1 MCGRY
6 SLTTPVEG
14 LRQLFEFPE
23 QPNLMPRYN
32 IAPTQQVAA
41 VRSARPAGATEKSAD
56 PGDAGVGDAE
66 PGDAGVGDAGVS
78 SAGRHL
84 VLLRWGLIPSW
95 AKDSAIG
102 ARMINAR
109 VETLAEKPAFRTAF
123 KKRRCLIL
131 ADGFYEW
138 QKRGT
143 GPKQPYRV
151 ARRDGAPFAFA
162 GLWERWRDPA
172 DGHSLETC
180 TIVTTDADALLR
192 PIHHRMPVILA
203 PEGYEPWLD
212 PDSKADRLQTLLAA
226 EPGLD
231 LVAVAISTRVNKV
244 ANDDPEVLQPLEGTS
259 GGPGGPGDP
268 GDDAAGPAQ
277 AKLL

>member
-23 QPNLMPRYN
+23 RPNLGPRYN
-32 IAPTQQVAA
+32 IAPTQEVAA
-41 VRSARPAGATEKSAD
+41 VRCAPPAEADRGPGDGEAGA
-56 PGDAGVGDAE
+56 
-66 PGDAGVGDAGVS
+66 
-78 SAGRHL
+78 AGRHL

-95 AKDSAIG
+95 AKDPAIG

-109 VETLAEKPAFRTAF
+109 AETLAEKPAFRTAF
-123 KKRRCLIL
+123 KTRRCLVL
-131 ADGFYEW
+131 ADGFFEW
-138 QKRGT
+138 QKQAA
-143 GPKQPYRV
+143 GPKQPYRI

-172 DGHSLETC
+172 DGRTVETC
-180 TIVTTDADALLR
+180 TIVTTDANALLR

-203 PEGYEPWLD
+203 PEAYGPWLD
-212 PDSKADRLQTLLAA
+212 PGSEVDRLQALLAA

-244 ANDDPEVLQPLEGTS
+244 ANDDPEVLLPLEGAS
-259 GGPGGPGDP
+259 GGGAEG
-268 GDDAAGPAQ
+268 AAQG
-277 AKLL
+277 KLL

>member
-32 IAPTQQVAA
+32 IAPTQEVAA
-41 VRSARPAGATEKSAD
+41 VRRAAPAGADQEPAGAD
-56 PGDAGVGDAE
+56 RGPGAAGEGA
-66 PGDAGVGDAGVS
+66 AGEGA
-78 SAGRHL
+78 AGRHL

-95 AKDSAIG
+95 AKDPAIG

-109 VETLAEKPAFRTAF
+109 AETLAEKPAFRTAF
-123 KKRRCLIL
+123 RKRRCLVL

-138 QKRGT
+138 QKRGS
-143 GPKQPYRV
+143 GPKQPYRI
-151 ARRDGAPFAFA
+151 ARGDGAPFAFA

-172 DGHSLETC
+172 DGRSVETC
-180 TIVTTDADALLR
+180 TIVTTDANALLR
-192 PIHHRMPVILA
+192 PIHHRMPVILG
-203 PEGYEPWLD
+203 PEAYGPWLD
-212 PDSKADRLQTLLAA
+212 PASEAERLQALLAA

-231 LVAVAISTRVNKV
+231 LLAVAISTRVNKV
-244 ANDDPEVLQPLEGTS
+244 ANDDPEVLMPLED
-259 GGPGGPGDP
+259 GGSEGDAD
-268 GDDAAGPAQ
+268 GSAQ